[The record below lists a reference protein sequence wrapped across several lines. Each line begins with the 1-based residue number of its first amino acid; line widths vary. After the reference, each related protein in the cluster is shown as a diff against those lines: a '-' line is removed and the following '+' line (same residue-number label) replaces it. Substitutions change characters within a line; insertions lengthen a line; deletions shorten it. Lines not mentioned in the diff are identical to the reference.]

1 MSSVDKKRWQL
12 IAALAVAAI
21 LSGVGTQTQNTIIGW
36 LGAVA
41 FAASVLLY
49 FRWRRAAVAER
60 RGRVFAR
67 EAKTDETR
75 TGPDK

>member
-1 MSSVDKKRWQL
+1 MSADTKRWQL
-12 IAALAVAAI
+12 IAVVAAAAVINGIATHTHSRILGWIGVTLLFVAVA
-21 LSGVGTQTQNTIIGW
+21 LF
-36 LGAVA
+36 L
-41 FAASVLLY
+41 
-49 FRWRRAAVAER
+49 RWRRAALAER